1 MVKQLKWLN
10 AHHALNPLSLWS
22 LVKFFGG
29 FCWELNPRRGANS
42 TTLLGSPSPPTKDP
56 SVKSMGLLLGC
67 IHGAE
72 LNLIMVWLK
81 PWIDRESLKHWLS

>member
-1 MVKQLKWLN
+1 MSVKVGERLRCVK
-10 AHHALNPLSLWS
+10 STS
-22 LVKFFGG
+22 TVELVKGLGG

-81 PWIDRESLKHWLS
+81 PWIDRESLKHRLS